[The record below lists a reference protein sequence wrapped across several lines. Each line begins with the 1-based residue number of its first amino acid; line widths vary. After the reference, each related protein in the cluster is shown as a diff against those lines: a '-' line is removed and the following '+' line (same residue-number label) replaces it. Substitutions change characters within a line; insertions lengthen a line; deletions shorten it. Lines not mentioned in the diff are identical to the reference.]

1 MFTVTFNPQTP
12 EQLQVVAVAMASYL
26 SLAAVE
32 VETVVETPKAKRARK
47 PEEPSIEAPPEAT
60 FPAATFQLQAN
71 PVVVTLVEVR
81 AKLADLSQ
89 KGHGNAVRE
98 LLAKFGVKKLTDV
111 LVEDFASLLAEAEA
125 I

>member
-26 SLAAVE
+26 SLTAVE
-32 VETVVETPKAKRARK
+32 VETAEAPKAKRARK
-47 PEEPSIEAPPEAT
+47 PEEPGIEAPPVAT

-89 KGHGNAVRE
+89 KGHGDAVRE

>member
-26 SLAAVE
+26 SLTAVE
-32 VETVVETPKAKRARK
+32 VETVVETVAEAPKAKRARK
-47 PEEPSIEAPPEAT
+47 PEPEAPVVVEPQPFSES
-60 FPAATFQLQAN
+60 
-71 PVVVTLVEVR
+71 VVTLVEVR

-89 KGHGNAVRE
+89 KGHGDAVRE

>member
-26 SLAAVE
+26 SLTAVE
-32 VETVVETPKAKRARK
+32 VETVVETAEAPKAKRARK
-47 PEEPSIEAPPEAT
+47 PEPEAPVVVEPQPFSES
-60 FPAATFQLQAN
+60 
-71 PVVVTLVEVR
+71 VVTLVEIR

-89 KGHGNAVRE
+89 KGHGDAVRE

>member
-32 VETVVETPKAKRARK
+32 VETVVETAEAPKAKRARK
-47 PEEPSIEAPPEAT
+47 PEAPVVVEPQPFSES
-60 FPAATFQLQAN
+60 
-71 PVVVTLVEVR
+71 VVTLVEVR

-89 KGHGNAVRE
+89 KGHGDAVRE

>member
-26 SLAAVE
+26 GLTAVE
-32 VETVVETPKAKRARK
+32 VETVVETAEAPKAKRARK
-47 PEEPSIEAPPEAT
+47 PEPEAPVVVEPQPFSES
-60 FPAATFQLQAN
+60 
-71 PVVVTLVEVR
+71 VVTLVEVR

-89 KGHGNAVRE
+89 KGHGDAVRE

>member
-1 MFTVTFNPQTP
+1 MFTVTFTPETP

-26 SLAAVE
+26 SLAAVQI
-32 VETVVETPKAKRARK
+32 ETVAETPKAKRARK
-47 PEEPSIEAPPEAT
+47 PDAVEPEAPAVVEPFSES
-60 FPAATFQLQAN
+60 
-71 PVVVTLVEVR
+71 VVTLVDVR
-81 AKLADLSQ
+81 AKLADLTQ

>member
-12 EQLQVVAVAMASYL
+12 EQLQVVATAMASYL

-47 PEEPSIEAPPEAT
+47 PEPEAPVVVEPQPFSES
-60 FPAATFQLQAN
+60 
-71 PVVVTLVEVR
+71 VVTLVEVR

>member
-26 SLAAVE
+26 SLTAVE
-32 VETVVETPKAKRARK
+32 VETAEAPKAKRARK
-47 PEEPSIEAPPEAT
+47 PEAPVVVEPQPFSES
-60 FPAATFQLQAN
+60 
-71 PVVVTLVEVR
+71 VVTLVEVR

-89 KGHGNAVRE
+89 KGHGDAVRE

>member
-26 SLAAVE
+26 SLTAVE
-32 VETVVETPKAKRARK
+32 VETAEAPKAKRARK
-47 PEEPSIEAPPEAT
+47 PEPEAPVVVEPQPFSES
-60 FPAATFQLQAN
+60 
-71 PVVVTLVEVR
+71 VVTLVEVR

-89 KGHGNAVRE
+89 KGHGDAVRE

>member
-1 MFTVTFNPQTP
+1 M
-12 EQLQVVAVAMASYL
+12 AVAMASYL
-26 SLAAVE
+26 SLTAVE
-32 VETVVETPKAKRARK
+32 VETVVETAEAPKAKRARK
-47 PEEPSIEAPPEAT
+47 PEEPGIEAPPVAT

-89 KGHGNAVRE
+89 KGHGDAVRE